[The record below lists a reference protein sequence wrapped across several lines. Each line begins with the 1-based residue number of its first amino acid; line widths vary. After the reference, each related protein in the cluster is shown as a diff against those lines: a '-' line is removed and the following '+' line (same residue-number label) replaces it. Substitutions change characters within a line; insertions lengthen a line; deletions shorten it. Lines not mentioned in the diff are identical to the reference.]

1 MGFYE
6 NFTRLCR
13 KAGKAPS
20 VVAQEIGLNNSSV
33 TYWKRGSIPKS
44 ETLRKLSEYFGV
56 SVDDLLEDRT
66 AENERLRTWGTFA
79 TTVEFGDSFKLDKV
93 FFTNEN
99 TVLVTFTPAERGLT
113 AREVVRLLA
122 KVSSV
127 SKTYGIEVKDIT
139 DFMESAARVLYHAKE
154 DWQRNGASVE
164 SDRRKTESGFRE
176 DTGTDSKKGDE

>member
-1 MGFYE
+1 MEFYE
-6 NFTRLCR
+6 NFIRLCR

-44 ETLRKLSEYFGV
+44 ETLRRLSEYFGV

-66 AENERLRTWGTFA
+66 VENERLHAFGSFDA
-79 TTVEFGDSFKLDKV
+79 TVEFGDSFKLDKV

-113 AREVVRLLA
+113 AREVVQLLA

-154 DWQRNGASVE
+154 DWQKNEVSVE
-164 SDRRKTESGFRE
+164 SNKRKA
-176 DTGTDSKKGDE
+176 DSMKGDE